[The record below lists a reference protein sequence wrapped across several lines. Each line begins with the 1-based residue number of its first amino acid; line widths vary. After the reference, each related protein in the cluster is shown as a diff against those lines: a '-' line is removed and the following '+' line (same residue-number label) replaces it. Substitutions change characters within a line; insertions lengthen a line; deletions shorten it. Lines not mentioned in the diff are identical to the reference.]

1 MEQPKKVQIASPGS
15 AEDLG
20 AMKERV
26 AVLLGIPMN
35 SESDSHYI
43 QQKIEERKALP
54 GIVKPEDVEK
64 PITESPDQ
72 LEKLVMDAVGPVTRS
87 EAYVETQISE
97 ANGNTLKLADL
108 ALRLGA
114 DGINVF
120 DELIK
125 IYCKDNLE
133 RAMRA
138 RYVMEHAKNLDL
150 KKHAAEQYKKY
161 SPL

>member
-1 MEQPKKVQIASPGS
+1 
-15 AEDLG
+15 
-20 AMKERV
+20 
-26 AVLLGIPMN
+26 MN

-64 PITESPDQ
+64 PIPGSPDH
-72 LEKLVMDAVGPVTRS
+72 LEKIVMEAIDPVTRS
-87 EAYVETQISE
+87 EAYIETQISE

-108 ALRLGA
+108 ALHLGA
-114 DGINVF
+114 DGISVL
-120 DELIK
+120 DKLIG
-125 IYCKDNLE
+125 YCKNDTE

-138 RYVMEHAKNLDL
+138 RYVMEFTKNPDL